1 MQQDFIP
8 FWILIWIRILYVAE
22 SSFVLS
28 MLLFNKLNSE
38 FAKRKK
44 LNSENK
50 VSLAYRL
57 CLGLDAGLPLS
68 IDFHCVKS

>member
-57 CLGLDAGLPLS
+57 CLPLS